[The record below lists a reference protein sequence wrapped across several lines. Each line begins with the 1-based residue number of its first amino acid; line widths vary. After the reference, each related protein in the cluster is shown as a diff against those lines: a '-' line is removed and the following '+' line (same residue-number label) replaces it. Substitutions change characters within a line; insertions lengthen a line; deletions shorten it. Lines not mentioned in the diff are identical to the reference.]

1 MSLIIPHV
9 FIAISFYVLLIYN
22 KSIKRKE
29 AIHHMSELLNII
41 VQIISHTPIWVWII
55 LIILVKRGLALQID
69 SPVSLAKSFIMPA
82 IFILWGLDTIVTK
95 FHYPLYLLIAYLLC
109 LGLGACASL
118 YIYRNKRFYVQNTV
132 LMQSG
137 SKIPLIIMISN
148 FCIKYCLNVL
158 LSTHPSLYNV
168 FGFNLIYG
176 IISGFTVGLF
186 FGGIIKSFLAKSRL
200 LA

>member
-1 MSLIIPHV
+1 MST
-9 FIAISFYVLLIYN
+9 AISFYVLHTYN
-22 KSIKRKE
+22 KNIKRKE
-29 AIHHMSELLNII
+29 VAHYMSQLLNII
-41 VQIISHTPIWVWII
+41 GQILSHTPIWVWVI
-55 LIILVKRGLALQID
+55 LIVLIKRGMALQTD
-69 SPVSLAKSFIMPA
+69 SPVSLAKSFIMPT

-95 FHYPLYLLIAYLLC
+95 FHHPLYLLMAYLLC
-109 LGLGACASL
+109 LCLGACVSL
-118 YIYRNKRFYVQNTV
+118 YIYRNKRFYIQNTI

-158 LSTHPSLYNV
+158 LSTQPSLYSV

-176 IISGFTVGLF
+176 VISGFTVGLF
-186 FGGIIKSFLAKSRL
+186 FGGIIQSFRAKSRL

>member
-1 MSLIIPHV
+1 
-9 FIAISFYVLLIYN
+9 
-22 KSIKRKE
+22 
-29 AIHHMSELLNII
+29 MSEFLNII
-41 VQIISHTPIWVWII
+41 GQILSHTPIWVWII
-55 LIILVKRGLALQID
+55 LIVLIKRGMALQTD
-69 SPVSLAKSFIMPA
+69 SPVSLAKSFIMPV
-82 IFILWGLDTIVTK
+82 IFILWGLDTIATK

-109 LGLGACASL
+109 LVFGACTSL

-137 SKIPLIIMISN
+137 SKIPLCIMMSN

-158 LSTHPSLYNV
+158 LSTQPSLYSV

-176 IISGFTVGLF
+176 VISGFTVGLF
-186 FGGIIKSFLAKSRL
+186 FGGIIQSFRAKSRL